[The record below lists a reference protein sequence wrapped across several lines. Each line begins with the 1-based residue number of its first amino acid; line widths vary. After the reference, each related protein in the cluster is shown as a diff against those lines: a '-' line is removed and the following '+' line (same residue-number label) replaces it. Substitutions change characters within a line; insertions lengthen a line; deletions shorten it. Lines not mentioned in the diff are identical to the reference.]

1 MKRFIKAWRSEKG
14 QSLVIVAA
22 AMVGLLALTGLAIDG
37 GNLFWQRRRAQN
49 ATDAGAM
56 AGTRVLAQIIATCQD
71 GDSADDAQVAQAVT
85 ELVAANGFT
94 TTQGSAISAWYVNRD
109 SQRLGFVGD
118 LTGGAT
124 PADDDGAEIPI
135 SATGVEVQV
144 DADVATY
151 FLTVVGIDSNP
162 VGAKAT
168 AMTGRITQLTGGILP
183 IAVPDEAVAGL
194 GNGDDFIVF
203 ENNNDNGGMFCT
215 NRANCIGDPSNDAS
229 HRGWL
234 NLNYIYNKDHRPLA
248 DPYYR
253 TWEQNVPNRG
263 CGPYPER
270 STDDGIVGWAGDGC
284 PYPFPIIAGDPGLT
298 NGDFIHGSPGARQSS
313 LSEIV
318 QTWNGSIV
326 YAPVFDY
333 VYTSDYMEEHFEP
346 AEGIG
351 WPVAGGGGDAF
362 LYHVIGFVG
371 ILIDDPNRHDHRLQG
386 EFQHVLTGNGVI
398 STDLGFDPD
407 TCTPSALTG
416 INLWE

>member
-1 MKRFIKAWRSEKG
+1 LRSEKG

-49 ATDAGAM
+49 ASDAGAM

-124 PADDDGAEIPI
+124 PANDDGAEIPI
-135 SATGVEVQV
+135 STTGVEVQV

-162 VGAKAT
+162 VGATAT
-168 AMTGRITQLTGGILP
+168 AMTGRIIQLTGGILP
-183 IAVPDEAVAGL
+183 IAIPDEAVDNL
-194 GNGDDFIVF
+194 GDGDNFTVF
-203 ENNNDNGGMFCT
+203 ENNHDNGGMFCT
-215 NRANCIGDPSNDAS
+215 NKANCIGDPSTDDS

-234 NLNYIYNKDHRPLA
+234 NLNYIYNKDHLPLA
-248 DPYYR
+248 DPLYR
-253 TWEQNVPNRG
+253 TFEREVPNRG
-263 CGPYPER
+263 CGPYPEK
-270 STDDGIVGWAGDGC
+270 SIDDGIVGWAGDGC
-284 PYPFPIIAGDPGLT
+284 PYPFPIIAGDSGWD

-318 QTWNGSIV
+318 QTWNNQTV
-326 YAPVFDY
+326 YAPVFDF
-333 VYTSDYMEEHFEP
+333 VYTSDYMAENFDQ

-362 LYHVIGFVG
+362 LYHVIGFVA
-371 ILIDDPNRHDHRLQG
+371 IIIDDTNPHDHRLQG
-386 EFQHVLTGNGVI
+386 QFGTFITGDGVI

-407 TCTPSALTG
+407 NCTPLSLTG
-416 INLWE
+416 INLWK